1 LPKARAKEKRMS
13 DNFLFAE
20 EPELVEPTL
29 HGSWKILIVD
39 DEPEVHAVTRLALSD
54 FTFQGKDLTF
64 FSAYSGADAKKLIEQ
79 HPDAAI
85 MLLDVVMETD
95 DAGLLVASYI
105 REQLYN
111 EHVRIILRT
120 GQPGQAPERQVI
132 INYDINDYK
141 SKTELT
147 AQKLFTVIMSSLR
160 SYRDILSLEQSRQ
173 GLEKII
179 NASADLFSSHSMDQF
194 IDGVLQQLTS
204 ILGCDENVLLVS
216 ASMLAGNTDGEVN
229 DPHKFVV
236 FAGQGEY
243 ASKAGKPVQDV
254 LAPELLDAFEIALQ
268 SRCIVY
274 RDNYLVAYCTS
285 KFAHGSLLYISGLPG
300 VISENQKRLIELFSQ
315 NVQIAYENVQLQHE
329 IEDTQREIVYRL
341 SEAVEHRSIE
351 TGNHVKRV
359 AFICYDLAK
368 AYGMPEDEAE
378 RLMFAAPLHDVGKVG
393 IPDDILNKPAK
404 LIEQEWEVMKT
415 HANIGY
421 DILKNSKRSI
431 IQAGAVIA
439 QDHHEKW
446 DGSGYPAGKKGEDI
460 HIYGRIVALA
470 DVYDALRHRR
480 CYKQA
485 WSLEQVMANIEA
497 EAGKQFDPKLV
508 EIFKH
513 RVDKLEAILQ
523 KYPDSDE

>member
-1 LPKARAKEKRMS
+1 MS
-13 DNFLFAE
+13 DDFLFAE
-20 EPELVEPTL
+20 EPEPIIAVLN
-29 HGSWKILIVD
+29 GSWKVLIVD
-39 DEPEVHAVTRLALSD
+39 DEPEVHAVTKLALSD
-54 FTFQGKDLTF
+54 FTFQSKNLTF
-64 FSAYSGADAKKLIEQ
+64 LSAYSGIEAKELIKQ
-79 HPDAAI
+79 HPDTAI
-85 MLLDVVMETD
+85 ILLDVVMETD
-95 DAGLLVASYI
+95 DAGLLVARYI
-105 REQLYN
+105 REDLHN

-160 SYRDILSLEQSRQ
+160 SYRDIMSLEQSRK

-179 NASADLFSSHSMDQF
+179 NASADLFSSHSMEQF

-204 ILGCDENVLLVS
+204 ILGCNEDALLVS
-216 ASMLAGNTDGEVN
+216 SSLVAGNIAGEVT
-229 DPHKFVV
+229 DPHNLVV
-236 FAGQGEY
+236 FAGQGEFE
-243 ASKAGKPVQDV
+243 SKEGKPVQEV
-254 LAPELLDAFEIALQ
+254 LAPELMDAFDSALK
-268 SRCIVY
+268 SRGIVY

-285 KFAHGSLLYISGLPG
+285 KFTHGSLLYISGLPG
-300 VISENQKRLIELFSQ
+300 AITDNQKKLIELFSQ

-359 AFICYDLAK
+359 SFICYDLAK
-368 AYGMPEDEAE
+368 AYGLPEEEAE

-393 IPDDILNKPAK
+393 IPDGILNKPSRLQA
-404 LIEQEWEVMKT
+404 QEWEVMKT
-415 HANIGY
+415 HTSIGY
-421 DILKNSKRSI
+421 EILKNSKRSI
-431 IQAGAVIA
+431 IQAGAAIA

-446 DGSGYPAGKKGEDI
+446 DGTGYPAGKKGEDI
-460 HIYGRIVALA
+460 HIYGRIAAIA

-480 CYKQA
+480 CYKSA
-485 WSLEQVMANIEA
+485 WPLDQVMATIEA

-508 EIFKH
+508 EIFKS

-523 KYPDSDE
+523 KYPDSNE

>member
-1 LPKARAKEKRMS
+1 MNDE
-13 DNFLFAE
+13 FLFAE
-20 EPELVEPTL
+20 EPEHVEPAV
-29 HGSWKILIVD
+29 HGSWKVLIVD
-39 DEPEVHAVTRLALSD
+39 DEPEVHAVTKLALSD
-54 FTFQGKDLTF
+54 FTFQGKNLTF
-64 FSAYSGADAKKLIEQ
+64 FSAYSGSEAKKLIEQ
-79 HPDAAI
+79 HPDAAV

-105 REQLYN
+105 REQLHN

-160 SYRDILSLEQSRQ
+160 SYRDILSLEQSRM

-179 NASADLFSSHSMDQF
+179 NASADLFSSHSMEQF

-204 ILGCDENVLLVS
+204 ILGCGEDALIVSSSLV
-216 ASMLAGNTDGEVN
+216 AGNISGEVA
-229 DPHKFVV
+229 DPHKLVV
-236 FAGQGEY
+236 FAGQGEFE
-243 ASKAGKPVQDV
+243 SKEGKPVQEV
-254 LAPELLDAFEIALQ
+254 LAPELLDAFETALK
-268 SRCIVY
+268 SRGIVY

-285 KFAHGSLLYISGLPG
+285 KFTHGSLLYISGLPG
-300 VISENQKRLIELFSQ
+300 VISESQKKLIELFSQ

-368 AYGMPEDEAE
+368 AYGLSEEEAE

-393 IPDDILNKPAK
+393 IPDGILNKPSK
-404 LIEQEWEVMKT
+404 LHGQEWEVMKT
-415 HANIGY
+415 HASIGY
-421 DILKNSKRSI
+421 EILKDSKRPI

-446 DGSGYPAGKKGEDI
+446 DGTGYPAGKKGEDI
-460 HIYGRIVALA
+460 HIYGRIAALA

-480 CYKQA
+480 CYKSA
-485 WSLEQVMANIEA
+485 WPLEQVMTLIVA
-497 EAGKQFDPKLV
+497 ESGKQFDPKLV
-508 EIFKH
+508 EIFKS

>member
-1 LPKARAKEKRMS
+1 MS
-13 DNFLFAE
+13 DDFLFAE
-20 EPELVEPTL
+20 ESEQVESTN

-39 DEPEVHAVTRLALSD
+39 DEPEVHAVTKLALSD
-54 FTFQGKDLTF
+54 FSFQGKNLAF
-64 FSAYSGADAKKLIEQ
+64 FSAYSGAEAKQLIAE

-105 REQLYN
+105 REQLHN

-160 SYRDILSLEQSRQ
+160 SYRDILSLEQSRM

-179 NASADLFSSHSMDQF
+179 NASADLFSSHSMEQF

-204 ILGCDENVLLVS
+204 IIGCDENALLVS
-216 ASMLAGNTDGEVN
+216 SSMVAGNISGDVS
-229 DPHKFVV
+229 DPHKLVV
-236 FAGQGEY
+236 FAGQGEFERQE
-243 ASKAGKPVQDV
+243 GKPVQDV
-254 LAPELLDAFEIALQ
+254 LAPELLDAFEAALK
-268 SRCIVY
+268 SRGIVY

-285 KFAHGSLLYISGLPG
+285 KFTHGSLLYISGLPG
-300 VISENQKRLIELFSQ
+300 VITANQKKLIELFSQ

-359 AFICYDLAK
+359 AFICYELGK
-368 AYGMPEDEAE
+368 AYGLPEEEAE

-393 IPDDILNKPAK
+393 IPDGILNKPKK
-404 LIEQEWEVMKT
+404 LEGQEWEVMKT
-415 HANIGY
+415 HASIGY
-421 DILKNSKRSI
+421 EILKNSKRSI

-446 DGSGYPAGKKGEDI
+446 DGTGYPVGKKGDDI
-460 HIYGRIVALA
+460 HIYGRIAALA

-480 CYKQA
+480 CYKSA
-485 WSLEQVMANIEA
+485 WSLEQVMAHIDNES
-497 EAGKQFDPKLV
+497 GKQFDPKLV
-508 EIFKH
+508 EIFKQ

-523 KYPDSDE
+523 KYPDSEE

>member
-1 LPKARAKEKRMS
+1 MS
-13 DNFLFAE
+13 DDFLFAE
-20 EPELVEPTL
+20 EPEPTVAVL
-29 HGSWKILIVD
+29 NGSWKVLIVD
-39 DEPEVHAVTRLALSD
+39 DESEVHAVTKLALSD
-54 FTFQGKDLTF
+54 FTFQSKNLTF
-64 FSAYSGADAKKLIEQ
+64 FSAYSGSEARDLIKQ
-79 HPDAAI
+79 HPDTAI
-85 MLLDVVMETD
+85 ILLDVVMETD
-95 DAGLLVASYI
+95 DAGLLVARYI
-105 REQLYN
+105 REELHN

-160 SYRDILSLEQSRQ
+160 SYRDIMSLEQSRQ

-179 NASADLFSSHSMDQF
+179 NASADLFSSHSMEQF

-204 ILGCDENVLLVS
+204 ILGCNEDALLVS
-216 ASMLAGNTDGEVN
+216 SSLVAGNVAGEVTE
-229 DPHKFVV
+229 PHNLVV
-236 FAGQGEY
+236 FAGQGEFE
-243 ASKAGKPVQDV
+243 SKEGKPVQEV
-254 LAPELLDAFEIALQ
+254 LAPELMEAFDKALK
-268 SRCIVY
+268 SRSIVY

-285 KFAHGSLLYISGLPG
+285 KFTHGSLLYISGLPG
-300 VISENQKRLIELFSQ
+300 IITENQKKLIELFSQ

-368 AYGMPEDEAE
+368 AYGLPEEEAE

-393 IPDDILNKPAK
+393 IPDGILNKPAK
-404 LIEQEWEVMKT
+404 LQGQEWEVMKT
-415 HANIGY
+415 HTSIGY
-421 DILKNSKRSI
+421 DILKDSKRSI

-460 HIYGRIVALA
+460 HIYGRIAALA

-480 CYKQA
+480 CYKSA
-485 WSLEQVMANIEA
+485 WPLERVMATIEA

-508 EIFKH
+508 EIFKS

-523 KYPDSDE
+523 KYPDNNE

>member
-1 LPKARAKEKRMS
+1 MS
-13 DNFLFAE
+13 DDFLFAE
-20 EPELVEPTL
+20 EPEPTVAVL
-29 HGSWKILIVD
+29 NGSWKVLIVD
-39 DEPEVHAVTRLALSD
+39 DEPEVHAVTKLALSD
-54 FTFQGKDLTF
+54 FTFQSKNLTF
-64 FSAYSGADAKKLIEQ
+64 FSAYSGSEARELIKQ
-79 HPDAAI
+79 HPDTAI
-85 MLLDVVMETD
+85 ILLDVVMETD
-95 DAGLLVASYI
+95 DAGLLVARYT
-105 REQLYN
+105 REELHN

-160 SYRDILSLEQSRQ
+160 SYRDIMSLEQSRQ

-179 NASADLFSSHSMDQF
+179 NASADLFSSHSMEQF

-204 ILGCDENVLLVS
+204 ILGCNEDALLVS
-216 ASMLAGNTDGEVN
+216 SSLVAGNVAGEIT
-229 DPHKFVV
+229 DPHNLVV
-236 FAGQGEY
+236 FAGQGEFE
-243 ASKAGKPVQDV
+243 SKEGKPVQEV
-254 LAPELLDAFEIALQ
+254 LAPELMEAFDKALK
-268 SRCIVY
+268 SRSIVY

-285 KFAHGSLLYISGLPG
+285 KFTHGSLLYISGLPG
-300 VISENQKRLIELFSQ
+300 TITENQKKLIELFSQ
-315 NVQIAYENVQLQHE
+315 NVQVAYENVQLQHE

-341 SEAVEHRSIE
+341 SEAVEHRSVE

-368 AYGMPEDEAE
+368 AYGLPEEEAE

-393 IPDDILNKPAK
+393 IPDGILNKPAK
-404 LIEQEWEVMKT
+404 LQGQEWEVMKT
-415 HANIGY
+415 HTSIGY
-421 DILKNSKRSI
+421 DILKDSKRSI

-446 DGSGYPAGKKGEDI
+446 DGTGYPAGKKGEDI
-460 HIYGRIVALA
+460 HIYGRIAALA

-480 CYKQA
+480 CYKSA
-485 WSLEQVMANIEA
+485 WPLERVMATIEA
-497 EAGKQFDPKLV
+497 EAGKQFDPELV
-508 EIFKH
+508 EIFKS

-523 KYPDSDE
+523 KYPDSNE

>member
-1 LPKARAKEKRMS
+1 MS
-13 DNFLFAE
+13 DDFLFAE
-20 EPELVEPTL
+20 EPEQVESTN

-39 DEPEVHAVTRLALSD
+39 DEPEVHAVTKLALSD
-54 FTFQGKDLTF
+54 FSFQGKNLAF
-64 FSAYSGADAKKLIEQ
+64 FSAYSGAEAKQLIAE

-105 REQLYN
+105 REQLHN

-160 SYRDILSLEQSRQ
+160 SYRDILSLEQSRM

-179 NASADLFSSHSMDQF
+179 NASADLFSSHSMEQF

-204 ILGCDENVLLVS
+204 IIGCDENALLVS
-216 ASMLAGNTDGEVN
+216 SSMVAGNISGDVS
-229 DPHKFVV
+229 DPHKLVV
-236 FAGQGEY
+236 FAGQGEFERQE
-243 ASKAGKPVQDV
+243 GKPVQDV
-254 LAPELLDAFEIALQ
+254 LAPELLDAFEAALK
-268 SRCIVY
+268 SRGIVY

-285 KFAHGSLLYISGLPG
+285 KFTHGSLLYISGLPG
-300 VISENQKRLIELFSQ
+300 VITANQKKLIELFSQ

-359 AFICYDLAK
+359 AFICYELGK
-368 AYGMPEDEAE
+368 AYGLPEEEAE

-393 IPDDILNKPAK
+393 IPDGILNKPKK
-404 LIEQEWEVMKT
+404 LEGQEWEVMKT
-415 HANIGY
+415 HASIGY
-421 DILKNSKRSI
+421 EILKNSKRSI

-446 DGSGYPAGKKGEDI
+446 DGTGYPAGKKGDDI
-460 HIYGRIVALA
+460 HIYGRIAALA

-480 CYKQA
+480 CYKSA
-485 WSLEQVMANIEA
+485 WSLEQVMAHIDNES
-497 EAGKQFDPKLV
+497 GKQFDPKLV
-508 EIFKH
+508 EIFKQ

-523 KYPDSDE
+523 KYPDSEE

>member
-1 LPKARAKEKRMS
+1 MS
-13 DNFLFAE
+13 DDFIFAE
-20 EPELVEPTL
+20 EPEHVEQAMF
-29 HGSWKILIVD
+29 GSWKVLIVD
-39 DEPEVHAVTRLALSD
+39 DEPEVHAVTKLALSD
-54 FTFQGKDLTF
+54 FAFQSKNLTF
-64 FSAYSGADAKKLIEQ
+64 LSAYSGAEARALVQ
-79 HPDAAI
+79 QQPDIAVI
-85 MLLDVVMETD
+85 LLDVVMETD
-95 DAGLLVASYI
+95 DAGLLVARYI
-105 REQLYN
+105 REELHN

-160 SYRDILSLEQSRQ
+160 SYRDIMSLEQSRQ

-179 NASADLFSSHSMDQF
+179 NASADLFSSHSMEQF

-204 ILGCDENVLLVS
+204 ILGCDENALLVS
-216 ASMLAGNTDGEVN
+216 SSLVAGNISGDVS
-229 DPHKFVV
+229 DPHKLVV
-236 FAGQGEY
+236 FAGQGEFG
-243 ASKAGKPVQDV
+243 SKEGKPVQEV
-254 LAPELLDAFEIALQ
+254 LAPELLDAFESALH
-268 SRCIVY
+268 SKGIVY

-285 KFAHGSLLYISGLPG
+285 KFTHGSLLYISGLPG
-300 VISENQKRLIELFSQ
+300 VISENQKKLIELFSQ

-359 AFICYDLAK
+359 SFICYDLAK
-368 AYGMPEDEAE
+368 AYGLEEEEAE

-393 IPDDILNKPAK
+393 IPDGILNKPAK
-404 LIEQEWEVMKT
+404 LHGQEWEVMKT
-415 HANIGY
+415 HSNIGY
-421 DILKNSKRSI
+421 EILKDSKRSI

-439 QDHHEKW
+439 RDHHEKW
-446 DGSGYPAGKKGEDI
+446 DGSGYPAGKKGDDI
-460 HIYGRIVALA
+460 HIYGRIAALA

-480 CYKQA
+480 CYKSA
-485 WSLEQVMANIEA
+485 WGLNDVIAHIES
-497 EAGKQFDPKLV
+497 EAGKQFDPRLV
-508 EIFKH
+508 EIFKQ

>member
-1 LPKARAKEKRMS
+1 MT
-13 DNFLFAE
+13 DDFLFAE
-20 EPELVEPTL
+20 EPEQVEQTL

-39 DEPEVHAVTRLALSD
+39 DEPEVHAVTKLALSD
-54 FTFQGKDLTF
+54 FTFQGKNLCF
-64 FSAYSGADAKKLIEQ
+64 FSAYSGAEARQLIAQ

-95 DAGLLVASYI
+95 DAGLLVARYI
-105 REQLYN
+105 REQLHN

-179 NASADLFSSHSMDQF
+179 NASADLFSSHSMEQF

-204 ILGCDENVLLVS
+204 ILGCDENALLVS
-216 ASMLAGNTDGEVN
+216 SSMVAGNISGEVS
-229 DPHKFVV
+229 DPHKLVV
-236 FAGQGEY
+236 FAGQGEFERQE
-243 ASKAGKPVQDV
+243 GKPVQEV
-254 LAPELLDAFEIALQ
+254 LAPELLEAFESALK
-268 SRCIVY
+268 SRGIVY

-285 KFAHGSLLYISGLPG
+285 KFTHGSLLYISGLPG
-300 VISENQKRLIELFSQ
+300 VISDSQKKLIELFSQ

-359 AFICYDLAK
+359 AFICYELAK
-368 AYGMPEDEAE
+368 AYGLEEEEAE

-393 IPDDILNKPAK
+393 IPDGILNKPAK
-404 LIEQEWEVMKT
+404 LQGQEWEVMKT

-421 DILKNSKRSI
+421 EILKNSKRSI

-446 DGSGYPAGKKGEDI
+446 DGTGYPAGKKGDEI
-460 HIYGRIVALA
+460 HIYGRIAALA

-480 CYKQA
+480 CYKSA
-485 WSLEQVMANIEA
+485 WSLEQVLAHIDNES
-497 EAGKQFDPKLV
+497 GKQFDPKLV
-508 EIFKH
+508 EIFKQ

-523 KYPDSDE
+523 KYPDSED